1 MTMPHR
7 PDWSRT
13 RLPLDEPTLLASVQ
27 LIRVCHHIAPCGKDS
42 RAVGSLHRRATRW
55 DQEPD
60 GRSVSPW
67 VGTREL
73 LLRRRNP

>member
-1 MTMPHR
+1 MPHR

-27 LIRVCHHIAPCGKDS
+27 LIRVCHHMALCG
-42 RAVGSLHRRATRW
+42 RILGPW
-55 DQEPD
+55 DHYIGEQHD
-60 GRSVSPW
+60 GIRNQMGDLYSPW